1 MRNIIIVECASTG
14 INYIQDIINRNCNPI
29 VLQTKNR
36 EGKTNQVYE
45 KLVKDSFKKI
55 DADFELIY
63 EKDSYEETLE
73 MVRKYDPLLVTAGSE
88 KGVILATKLANDL
101 NLKCNPIENIDA
113 MTLKD
118 KMHERIAENGLRH
131 IRGKVIHSIEEAI
144 DYYDE
149 CGFKEVVVKPIYS
162 AGSVGVRICL
172 NKEDMISSLEELSNE
187 VNVYGDEI
195 NEFLIQERI
204 NGEEYV
210 VNTVSCNG
218 VHRITLIWKYSKVK
232 TEEGGQIYDYQVT
245 VNELGLGEANLV
257 EYAYDV
263 ANALGI
269 KYGPVHGEYMIDE
282 DGPVLIEV
290 NCRPC
295 GMNMSAKYLDRI
307 SGQHETDSALDSYL
321 NPEKFNYEKNKGY
334 SLYEHGGIKSIIVP
348 KDITAESAP
357 IAEISNRLKSHR
369 ETSMDIIEQAKF
381 YTKTQD
387 LETNGGTI
395 YLAHEDPYILQKD
408 IEFLCGVEKYAS
420 QLVLSNRNE
429 KKTSLDE
436 EESYN
441 ELKSILNKIPV
452 YGLTLLVTDKIFDD
466 VNLMQVLPEEIKNV
480 KGDFDCVVVNLN
492 KSIINKKDNEVANL
506 MLNIIDRVK
515 VGGFIF
521 IPQSTYQYIPNG
533 RIGAEALIKVLDLK
547 LELPLLDFKKVA
559 IASKRL

>member
-387 LETNGGTI
+387 LETTGGTI

-466 VNLMQVLPEEIKNV
+466 VNLMQVLPEEIRDV

-533 RIGAEALIKVLDLK
+533 RIGVEALMKVLDLK